1 VIGLNFLGRILQIGL
16 YAAAIIL
23 VVVVA
28 GLLVV
33 WAARLSWALVAR
45 TWPGPAARL
54 RARLSREPQ
63 PNKRTR

>member
-1 VIGLNFLGRILQIGL
+1 MIGLNFLGRILQIGL

-45 TWPGPAARL
+45 TWPEPAARL
-54 RARLSREPQ
+54 RARLSREPG
-63 PNKRTR
+63 PPKRMR